1 MGVIA
6 RTMEDNW
13 GDDFPVVALPSD
25 GDLAAIRELVAA
37 LPPCQPR
44 ERASAV
50 AEKGLLRDFAPC
62 YATAIL
68 GRPDSC
74 AARRIPHLRLFL
86 DCFDTVAELLGYGEG
101 GDADNGPGPE
111 LHVKNSRIDVCDV
124 SYADIRWP
132 VRFEHCTWPNVAEFV
147 GAHFRKIASF
157 LGCSFRSEAHFFA
170 ATFDSD
176 VFFGGA
182 AFHRVADFRG
192 ANFDGEVSFF
202 RGNFRESL
210 ELRYAEFTETST
222 INVHELRFQGSTSLG
237 GSLHLHLHQM
247 RKGSWPRYQGRIV
260 GEKSKNPRDLADAC
274 DQYGELEANFSAQGS
289 PDAAGARDWCH
300 YRYMDLRRKT
310 RCGRWSPRRLFDWLF
325 MKWCFG
331 YGIFARR
338 IIFTAITV
346 ILIFATIYATNCFG
360 LSEDTWAI
368 QHSNLANGGMLSH
381 GNWSERIADG
391 LYFSAITFATVGY
404 GDLYPLHW
412 AKCAGALEGVL
423 GVFIMS
429 VFTVSFARKLLR

>member
-1 MGVIA
+1 MGILA
-6 RTMEDNW
+6 KTLEENW
-13 GDDFPVVALPSD
+13 GEDFPLVSLPSET
-25 GDLAAIRELVAA
+25 DLAAMRETLSGMASC
-37 LPPCQPR
+37 PPRQR
-44 ERASAV
+44 ISAV
-50 AEKGLLRDFAPC
+50 AEKGLLRDLAPC
-62 YATAIL
+62 YSNALL

-74 AARRIPHLRLFL
+74 AARKIPDLRLFL
-86 DCFDTVAELLGYGEG
+86 DYFDAVAEMLGYADAAPKNGE
-101 GDADNGPGPE
+101 PGPE
-111 LHVKNSRIDVCDV
+111 LHLKNCRIDVCDV

-132 VRFEHCTWPNVAEFV
+132 TRFEHCIWPGVAEFV
-147 GAHFRKIASF
+147 GAHFRDVVSF
-157 LGCSFRSEAHFFA
+157 LGCSFRGETHFFA

-182 AFHRVADFRG
+182 IFYRVADFRG
-192 ANFDGEVSFF
+192 ANFEGEVSFF
-202 RGNFRESL
+202 RANFRESL
-210 ELRYAEFTETST
+210 ELRYAEFSASSAL
-222 INVHELRFQGSTSLG
+222 NVHELRFQGSTSLG
-237 GSLHLHLHQM
+237 GSLHLHLHQV
-247 RKGSWPRYQGRIV
+247 RKGAWPHYRGRIV
-260 GEKSKNPRDLADAC
+260 GEHSSNPRDLADAC

-289 PDAAGARDWCH
+289 PDAAAARDWCH

-310 RCGRWSPRRLFDWLF
+310 RCGKWSPRRWFDWLF

-338 IIFTAITV
+338 IIFTAFTV

-368 QHSNLANGGMLSH
+368 QHNNTLGQKLLSQ
-381 GNWSERIADG
+381 GTWGERIADG

-404 GDLYPLHW
+404 GDLSPLHW
-412 AKCAGALEGVL
+412 AKLAGAMEGVL